1 MARPFATVLIDT
13 YNHESFIAEAVTSV
27 LAQDFPASESEILV
41 VDDGSTDRT
50 PEIVRQFQ
58 PRVRL
63 IRKVN
68 GGQASAFNAGI
79 AEAQGEI
86 VAFLDGD
93 DWWAAN
99 KLSRVAEVLAAQ
111 PSVGLVGHS
120 ITEILLDG
128 RQRVNA
134 LREDGRFRA
143 DSPSGARILRNRK
156 DLLGTSRMT
165 IRTRV
170 LRQILPVPDALVFEA
185 DEYLFTIAA
194 VLSEVVMLAA
204 PLTFYRHHSAN
215 LFHTSGDDSVKSHR
229 KLQVLQ
235 ALAKLLD
242 DALSHHNLDPLA
254 RKEIVAAVQA
264 EADHLRLVLDGG
276 RPWETIRTELNLMRL
291 LYADASFS
299 QHLFSYA
306 RLLPAA
312 VMPARAYYHWRNQIV
327 KNKLYQR
334 LRQKFFPFP
343 VPRHA
348 HRSEGPAR

>member
-1 MARPFATVLIDT
+1 ML
-13 YNHESFIAEAVTSV
+13 E
-27 LAQDFPASESEILV
+27 QDFSQSESEILV
-41 VDDGSTDRT
+41 VDDGSTDHT
-50 PEIVRQFQ
+50 PEIVRKFG

-63 IRKVN
+63 IRKAN

-79 AEAQGEI
+79 GEAQGEI

-93 DWWAAN
+93 DWWASN
-99 KLSRVAEVLAAQ
+99 KLTRVAEVLAGQ
-111 PSVGLVGHS
+111 PDVGIVGHG
-120 ITEILLDG
+120 ITEVLLDG
-128 RQRVNA
+128 RHRVNG

-143 DSPSGARILRNRK
+143 DSPSGARMLRNRK

-165 IRTRV
+165 IRTGL
-170 LRQILPVPDALVFEA
+170 LRQIVPVSEALVFEA
-185 DEYLFTIAA
+185 DEFLFTIAA
-194 VLSEVVMLAA
+194 VLSEVVLLSQPLA
-204 PLTFYRHHSAN
+204 FYRHHSAN
-215 LFHTSGDDSVKSHR
+215 LFQASGTDPARFRR

-235 ALAKLLD
+235 SLSAVLDEALRR
-242 DALSHHNLDPLA
+242 HNLDPLA
-254 RKEIVAAVQA
+254 RKEIVDAVQA

-276 RPWETIRTELNLMRL
+276 NSWETIRTEVKLMRV

-327 KNKLYQR
+327 QNKLYQR
-334 LRQKFFPFP
+334 LRRKFFPFP